1 MKLNLSVLFALLAA
15 LILNSAAI
23 AADDTENQAA
33 LAKAQEAL
41 SDAEGKVQSL
51 LNTTAM
57 AADDAEYQAALAKA
71 QETLSDAEGKV
82 QLWSTSEIL
91 LNDAEEAAA
100 AGDFELAVKLATE
113 ARLQGELA
121 VATAER
127 EKKTWQ
133 NHVPK

>member
-1 MKLNLSVLFALLAA
+1 MKLNLSVLVSAFLAA
-15 LILNSAAI
+15 LM
-23 AADDTENQAA
+23 
-33 LAKAQEAL
+33 
-41 SDAEGKVQSL
+41 

-91 LNDAEEAAA
+91 LNDAEEAAT

-113 ARLQGELA
+113 ARLHGELA

-127 EKKTWQ
+127 EKNTWQ